1 MHSQEVE
8 EYHES
13 KSHLCLIT
21 CFNMEFYLDR
31 LVIAGLQILFD
42 LMLVLRLW
50 NHASETYSVYFLP
63 LPI

>member
-1 MHSQEVE
+1 
-8 EYHES
+8 
-13 KSHLCLIT
+13 
-21 CFNMEFYLDR
+21 MEFYLDR